1 MQYDNGTVFVGRDTR
16 PTSEELSNIVLEG
29 IKAAGATGL
38 SLGVVTTP

>member
-1 MQYDNGTVFVGRDTR
+1 VGRDTR